1 PGAERNDSPPRV
13 ELRAPVRMEVVKPQ
27 TAAAAKAAR
36 PATNPPSPARV
47 ESLPADFLLSV
58 REALIDAMGP
68 MGHVVLAEQTKSL
81 GGSMER
87 FPREKIWLLVDL
99 VSREIFDEFLK
110 ERFRRSVSERLAQ
123 LDKQKKE
130 VS

>member
-1 PGAERNDSPPRV
+1 
-13 ELRAPVRMEVVKPQ
+13 M
-27 TAAAAKAAR
+27 
-36 PATNPPSPARV
+36 
-47 ESLPADFLLSV
+47 

-87 FPREKIWLLVDL
+87 FPREKIWLLMDL